1 MTNPPDLLTDI
12 VNAFDPYNALEPG
25 DSFYVDCHTVR
36 GNDNIL
42 RELGRNIERSQ
53 KTTCQIYTGH
63 RGVGKS
69 TELLRLCADLRQ
81 KGYYVIYFA
90 TDSDIDEE
98 DAQYTDILL
107 ACTRR
112 ILEDLKEQANPSPL
126 VNWLKSR
133 WQSLKDVA
141 LTEVRFEEL
150 KIEQQISL
158 FAKLT
163 ATLRAVAST
172 RQKIREQVDIHS
184 VSLLEALNEFITEA
198 RKRLGNPKLVVIVD
212 NLDRIVPVSRMGG
225 GTNHD
230 EIFLDRGNQLRG
242 LDCHMIYTVP
252 ISLVYSN
259 RATQVRDTYGDCH
272 VLPMLM
278 VRQRTGMI
286 DVAGIAKIEEL
297 IQQRIRA
304 VAPAL
309 NLAPDVFDMPDTLTQ
324 LCLMS
329 GGHMREVM
337 QLMQAALSQTDD
349 LPITAYAVR
358 WAIGRARDSYNASV
372 DEGDWDKLADV
383 FRSKRVPNEDGYR
396 KLLFNR
402 CVLEYRSVNEQQET
416 VRWHDV
422 HPLIQ
427 GLEEFRKRLP

>member
-1 MTNPPDLLTDI
+1 MVSNPSLLADI
-12 VNAFDPYNALEPG
+12 TNAFNPYTALEPG
-25 DSFYVDCHTVR
+25 DLFYVDCHAVR

-42 RELGRNIERSQ
+42 RELGRNIERSRN
-53 KTTCQIYTGH
+53 TTCQIYTGH

-69 TELLRLCADLRQ
+69 TELLRLRADLQQ
-81 KGYYVIYFA
+81 KGYRVVYFSA
-90 TDSDIDEE
+90 DSDIDEE
-98 DAQYTDILL
+98 DAQYTDVLL

-112 ILEDLKEQANPSPL
+112 ILEDLKDQANPSPL
-126 VNWLKSR
+126 INWLKSR
-133 WQSLKDVA
+133 WQSLKDTA
-141 LTEVRFEEL
+141 LTEIRFEEL

-163 ATLRAVAST
+163 ATLRAIPTT

-184 VSLLEALNEFITEA
+184 VSLLEALNEFIADA
-198 RKRLGNPKLVVIVD
+198 RRHLGEQKLVVIVD
-212 NLDRIVPVSRMGG
+212 NLDRIVPVARTGG

-252 ISLVYSN
+252 ISLIYSN
-259 RATQVRDTYGDCH
+259 RSPQVRDTYGDCQ

-278 VRQRTGMI
+278 IRQPGGKI
-286 DVAGIAKIEEL
+286 DSAGVDKVEEL
-297 IQQRIRA
+297 IQQRIRT
-304 VAPAL
+304 VAPDL
-309 NLAPDVFDMPDTLTQ
+309 NLSPDIFDMPDTLTQ

-337 QLMQAALSQTDD
+337 QLMQAALSQTDE

-358 WAIGRARDSYNASV
+358 WAIGRARDSYNVSV
-372 DEGDWDKLADV
+372 DEGDWDKLIDV
-383 FRSKRVPNEDGYR
+383 YVNKRVPNEDVYR

-402 CVLEYRSVNEQQET
+402 CVLEYRYVNEDQEM

-427 GLEEFRKRLP
+427 GLEEFKKRLR